1 MKEALDS
8 NEQILDPL
16 DGSRGRYVQTILI
29 TDL

>member
-8 NEQILDPL
+8 NEQILDAL
-16 DGSRGRYVQTILI
+16 SGSRGRYVQTILI